1 MFLPRFLGL
10 WWSAVNPEEAVRKV
24 LEKEKEGRPFKEL
37 KVTWSGV
44 HTNGHPYHPRYWYVV
59 TIKGRRRWKRDFEE
73 IVSYEVPCGMCA
85 SHYEIREI
93 AWMLEQHGFKKI
105 VEFNGLGYHA
115 ITLRR

>member
-24 LEKEKEGRPFKEL
+24 LDEHAKNPFKEL

-44 HTNGHPYHPRYWYVV
+44 HTNGHPYKPRYWYVV

-73 IVSYEVPCGMCA
+73 IVSYEVPCGTVA

-93 AWMLEQHGFKKI
+93 AWLLEQHGFKKM

-115 ITLRR
+115 IILRK